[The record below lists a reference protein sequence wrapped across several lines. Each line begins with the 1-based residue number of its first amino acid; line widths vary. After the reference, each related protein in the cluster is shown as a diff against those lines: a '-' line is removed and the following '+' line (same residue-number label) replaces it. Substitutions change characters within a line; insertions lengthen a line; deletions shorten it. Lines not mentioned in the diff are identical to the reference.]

1 MRRAAGLAVALA
13 AVALGAARPARA
25 DERVHAPSGLVYE
38 VVRPTGWDG
47 QEPVEV
53 LVCLHG
59 SGDRLANFRRALRV
73 LVPGVRRWLCL
84 FVQSPEERG
93 WPPAAAEG
101 VAALAAEV
109 RAAHPG
115 AGTLLLGYSAGG
127 QAATAC
133 LFERPDAFDGALVT
147 GAIAHRQPPADA
159 RVKARLVY
167 WAVNPDD
174 ATFGGA
180 EAVERLR
187 GWLTAAGYDEER
199 YRIDLR
205 EAPGLGHR
213 IDGAAVQR
221 GLDWLRARGLAAP
234 ATDDDRARAA
244 DVERRLAARDAA
256 SADDLRALAAP
267 IVAGRSTEARA
278 LLAAALAQGPRHRDP
293 ALALAAIDLLGRL
306 GDPAGGEALVAAL
319 PRLRRDPARHAAAAR
334 ALGGVATP
342 AASRAL
348 AALLERRDGDQ
359 AAQVAAA
366 GALARIGGRA
376 ETPALIGALASAERD
391 DRPALVAAIEAALRE
406 VTGYE
411 ELAGARRWRA
421 WWEQVGKRER

>member
-1 MRRAAGLAVALA
+1 MRRTAGLGVALA
-13 AVALGAARPARA
+13 AVALAAARPARA
-25 DERVHAPSGLVYE
+25 EERVHAPSGLVYE

-133 LFERPDAFDGALVT
+133 LFERPDAFDGALIT

-159 RVKARLVY
+159 RVRARLLY

-187 GWLTAAGYDEER
+187 GWLAAAGYGEER

-205 EAPGLGHR
+205 DAPGLGHR

-221 GLDWLRARGLAAP
+221 GLDWLRGRGLAAP

-244 DVERRLAARDAA
+244 DVERLLAARDAA

-267 IVAGRSTEARA
+267 IVAGRSAEARA
-278 LLAAALAQGPRHRDP
+278 LLTAALAPGPGKPRPGPGLNSDRP
-293 ALALAAIDLLGRL
+293 PRPP
-306 GDPAGGEALVAAL
+306 DPAGGERSSPPSQPAA
-319 PRLRRDPARHAAAAR
+319 RPARHAVPREPSAAWPPAPGAR
-334 ALGGVATP
+334 GPPSG
-342 AASRAL
+342 
-348 AALLERRDGDQ
+348 DGDQ

-366 GALARIGGRA
+366 GALARVGGRA
-376 ETPALIGALASAERD
+376 EAPALIGALASAERD